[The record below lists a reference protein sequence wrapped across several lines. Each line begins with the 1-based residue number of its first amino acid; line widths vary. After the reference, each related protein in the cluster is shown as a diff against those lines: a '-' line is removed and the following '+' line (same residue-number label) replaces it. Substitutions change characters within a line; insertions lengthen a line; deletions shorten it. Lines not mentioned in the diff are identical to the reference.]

1 MPDQFRPP
9 SALPSALTG
18 VLQARTAVY
27 AAFALAG
34 VQFAAFASR
43 IPEVKAALNLS
54 ASDLGLTLLAISV
67 GSLVALP
74 TSGWLVQ
81 RFGASRTV
89 AAGMVMAIVGL
100 SLAGIGADL
109 WHSRAILSVGLT
121 LAGLGIGSWDV
132 AMNIEGAAVEQ
143 QLGRSIMPRFHA
155 AFSAGTVL
163 SALLGAALSAGGIP
177 IVLHLVATGVAVG
190 LIGSWSVGRF
200 LPRTAEDADHVPS
213 GMADPAASAP
223 VSMRGAWTEPRTLL
237 IGFVTLAAAFT
248 EGTANDWLSV
258 AFVEGHSQPPWAGV
272 LGLATFLI
280 FMTIGRVA
288 GTWMLDRYGRVLVLR
303 ITLSLAVVG
312 ALMVVF
318 GSTPVAYAGAACW
331 GIGSSLGFPLG
342 MSAAADDPVHA
353 AARVSVVSTIGYLA
367 FLAGPPLLG
376 FLGDHVGVLRAL
388 LVVGAMVALALLGVP
403 AMREPQRSTAHDAD
417 PA

>member
-1 MPDQFRPP
+1 M
-9 SALPSALTG
+9 
-18 VLQARTAVY
+18 
-27 AAFALAG
+27 FALAG

-43 IPEVKAALNLS
+43 IPEVKAALDLS
-54 ASDLGLTLLAISV
+54 ASELGLTLLAISV

-89 AAGMVMAIVGL
+89 VAGVILAVIGL
-100 SLAGIGADL
+100 ALAGIGADL
-109 WHSRAILSVGLT
+109 WHSRPVLSVGLA

-163 SALLGAALSAGGIP
+163 SALVGAALSAAGIP
-177 IVLHLVATGVAVG
+177 IVGHLAATGVAVG
-190 LIGSWSVGRF
+190 LVGAWAVRRF
-200 LPRTAEDADHVPS
+200 LPRIVEDAGQVPD
-213 GMADPAASAP
+213 GMAEPAASAP

-258 AFVEGHSQPPWAGV
+258 AFVEGRGQPPWAGV
-272 LGLATFLI
+272 LGLATFLV
-280 FMTIGRVA
+280 FMTVGRVG
-288 GTWMLDRYGRVLVLR
+288 GTWLLDRYGRVLVLR
-303 ITLSLAVVG
+303 ITLSLAVIG
-312 ALMVVF
+312 ALLVVF
-318 GSTPVAYAGAACW
+318 GSTPIAYAGAACW

-388 LVVGAMVALALLGVP
+388 LVVGAMVALALLAVP
-403 AMREPQRSTAHDAD
+403 AMREPCYQAPHDAD

>member
-1 MPDQFRPP
+1 
-9 SALPSALTG
+9 
-18 VLQARTAVY
+18 VY
-27 AAFALAG
+27 AVFALAG

-43 IPEVKAALNLS
+43 IPEVKAALDLS
-54 ASDLGLTLLAISV
+54 ASELGLTLLAISV

-89 AAGMVMAIVGL
+89 TAGVILAVIGL
-100 SLAGIGADL
+100 ALAGIGADL
-109 WHSRAILSVGLT
+109 WHSRPVLSVGLT

-143 QLGRSIMPRFHA
+143 QLSRSIMPRFHA
-155 AFSAGTVL
+155 AFSAGTVF
-163 SALLGAALSAGGIP
+163 SALVGAALSAAGIP

-190 LIGSWSVGRF
+190 LVGAWSVRRF
-200 LPRTAEDADHVPS
+200 LPRIVEVPGKIPD
-213 GMADPAASAP
+213 GMAEPAASAP

-258 AFVEGHSQPPWAGV
+258 AFVEGHGQPPWAGV
-272 LGLATFLI
+272 LGLATFLV
-280 FMTIGRVA
+280 FMTVGRVG
-288 GTWMLDRYGRVLVLR
+288 GTWLLDRYGRVLVLR
-303 ITLSLAVVG
+303 ITLALAVIG
-312 ALMVVF
+312 ALLVVF
-318 GSTPVAYAGAACW
+318 GSTPIAYAGAACW

-388 LVVGAMVALALLGVP
+388 LVVGAMVALALLAVP
-403 AMREPQRSTAHDAD
+403 AMREPRHQAPHDTD